1 MAMTYSHNVRSI
13 VAVSTAASNTLAQ
26 IRRNRLLAYAQL
38 YKALGDGW
46 KLTDTEWPGPAAAV
60 K

>member
-1 MAMTYSHNVRSI
+1 VRSI
-13 VAVSTAASNTLAQ
+13 VAVTTAASNTLAQ
-26 IRRNRLLAYAQL
+26 IRRNRLLPYAQL
-38 YKALGDGW
+38 YKALGGGW